1 MPREDLLEVDVV
13 DPIVESKSEIKPILL
28 EEKQTVVHCSMPCQ
42 IGMGARI
49 WKSTYLIT
57 DGGTKIPLL
66 FWDGISQ
73 APYWTIIE
81 HNGFFKF
88 TLFFGGLPNDCKTFT
103 LKEEIPEPGG
113 FEVKGIRRNKT
124 DVYRVT
130 VI

>member
-1 MPREDLLEVDVV
+1 MPREDILEIEA
-13 DPIVESKSEIKPILL
+13 PAPTIKAKNEVKPLIH

-57 DGGTKIPLL
+57 EGGTKIPLL
-66 FWDGISQ
+66 F
-73 APYWTIIE
+73 WTIIE

-88 TLFFGGLPNDCKTFT
+88 TLFFGGLPSDCKTFT

>member
-1 MPREDLLEVDVV
+1 MPREDL
-13 DPIVESKSEIKPILL
+13 VEIEAPSVETKNEIKPLIH

-57 DGGTKIPLL
+57 DGGIKIPLL

-88 TLFFGGLPNDCKTFT
+88 TLFFSGLPNDCKAFT
-103 LKEEIPEPGG
+103 LKEEILEPGG
-113 FEVKGIRRNKT
+113 FEVKGIRRNKS

-130 VI
+130 VF